1 MVCKRKLYL
10 AVLFALVGSAIAG
23 SGRKSHK
30 SYGKRSREPIEEAP
44 AKSAFDLGSM
54 QTELKKLAQMI
65 SNAAN
70 PPVEEEPLDC
80 KLRLIQYYSNL
91 FHEFLMQY
99 L

>member
-1 MVCKRKLYL
+1 MHKITLYS

-23 SGRKSHK
+23 SGRKSQK
-30 SYGKRSREPIEEAP
+30 SYGKRSREPVEETP
-44 AKSAFDLGSM
+44 VKSAFDLGSM

-80 KLRLIQYYSNL
+80 K
-91 FHEFLMQY
+91 F
-99 L
+99 